1 MTFYGNIITN
11 RALLLKIQIKFFP
24 PPLIPIHHPPP
35 LSSQRRILSMHQQ
48 IQFCLF
54 EYPLIIGIVLYL

>member
-1 MTFYGNIITN
+1 MPFYGNVTTS
-11 RALLLKIQIKFFP
+11 RALLLKIQIKVFP
-24 PPLIPIHHPPP
+24 PPLIPIRHPTL
-35 LSSQRRILSMHQQ
+35 LSSQRCILSMHQK